1 MMNEELNGKNDRH
14 GMNSEK
20 KMKLDLWEIERELHA
35 EGIGLICG
43 VDEAGRGP

>member
-20 KMKLDLWEIERELHA
+20 KMKLDLWEIQKTF
-35 EGIGLICG
+35 
-43 VDEAGRGP
+43 